1 MEEFMAKR
9 NESLRD
15 RLLARLPQPENLATY
30 QEEVAAKLEKN
41 EKWLRW
47 ERWVARVFWFFVVGY
62 FMYGVI
68 SRGNQWLSTP
78 QGHKFEL
85 VSLILFISG
94 ATVVLKH
101 LINRSRIELLKE
113 VKQLQLQLLEVQ
125 ASLRKES

>member
-1 MEEFMAKR
+1 MAKQ

-15 RLLARLPQPENLATY
+15 RLLACLPQPENLATY

-41 EKWLRW
+41 ELRLRW
-47 ERWVARVFWFFVVGY
+47 ERWVARIFWLFVVGY

-68 SRGNQWLSTP
+68 SRGNQWLTTP
-78 QGHKFEL
+78 HGHEFEL
-85 VSLILFISG
+85 VTLILFISG

-101 LINRSRIELLKE
+101 FINRSRIELLKE
-113 VKQLQLQLLEVQ
+113 VKQLQLQVLEVQ